1 MWIGSHWRLVQLDM
15 IGIDVVSRVRGREWS
30 RLDCALLIVFAL
42 HSEGDLVVQ
51 INVLRRGSGLRL
63 CVHWRGCCYVVMG
76 GNGEEY
82 LGTGNITNT
91 ECKDP
96 AGFCA
101 KLKVPWASPGH
112 AVSLGGGCGI
122 FGGNPHGCP
131 AYNDTR
137 APGSKCGQ
145 FKRLR
150 GTFTF
155 GSSALELDFPN
166 AATTEMELGS
176 WQDVAWVAN
185 GGHWGGYTYRL
196 CKLPQEGK
204 TGITEECFARNVL
217 KFARDYTMMRKIT
230 EPGMWWKVE
239 QDDLTQ
245 GTFPSG
251 SAWRHVAE
259 IDPDNGLLR
268 KDTVIIPDDLPEGDY
283 VLSFRW
289 DTRAPQIWV
298 SCANIRLV
306 RPDII
311 G

>member
-1 MWIGSHWRLVQLDM
+1 MMLLLCILPLVSGHGGMLWPPSWQDGKKVPLEEITSYWVPDDPRVLDPASGRLIGNLKAWLTDQAYL
-15 IGIDVVSRVRGREWS
+15 
-30 RLDCALLIVFAL
+30 
-42 HSEGDLVVQ
+42 
-51 INVLRRGSGLRL
+51 
-63 CVHWRGCCYVVMG
+63 G

-96 AGFCA
+96 TGFCA

-112 AVSLGGGCGI
+112 ALSLGGGCGI
-122 FGGNPHGCP
+122 FGGNPYGCP

-217 KFARDYTMMRKIT
+217 KFATDYTMMRKIT
-230 EPGMWWKVE
+230 EPGMWWKVD

-245 GTFPSG
+245 GTYPSG
-251 SAWRHVAE
+251 SAWRHVE
-259 IDPDNGLLR
+259 QIDPENGLLR

-306 RPDII
+306 RPSMI

>member
-1 MWIGSHWRLVQLDM
+1 MLLLCLLPLVSGHGGMLWPPSWQDGKKVPLESITSYWVPAEPRVLDPASGRLVGNLKAWLTDQAYL
-15 IGIDVVSRVRGREWS
+15 
-30 RLDCALLIVFAL
+30 
-42 HSEGDLVVQ
+42 
-51 INVLRRGSGLRL
+51 
-63 CVHWRGCCYVVMG
+63 G

-91 ECKDP
+91 ECRDP

-101 KLKVPWASPGH
+101 KLRVPWASPGH
-112 AVSLGGGCGI
+112 ATELGGGCGI

-145 FKRLR
+145 FKRPR

-155 GSSALELDFPN
+155 GSSALELDFPD

-217 KFARDYTMMRKIT
+217 KFATNYTMMRKIT
-230 EPGMWWKVE
+230 EPGKWWKVE
-239 QDDLTQ
+239 QDDLSE
-245 GTFPSG
+245 GTYPPG
-251 SAWRHVAE
+251 SAWRHVAQ
-259 IDPDNGLLR
+259 IDPETGLLR
-268 KDTVIIPDDLPEGDY
+268 KDTVIIPHDLPEGDY

-298 SCANIRLV
+298 SCASIRLV
-306 RPDII
+306 RPSIN